1 MEKIPNELRY
11 TKTHEWLRLEKD
23 SIVTVGITD
32 HAQHLMGDLVYVE
45 LPKINRKYHA
55 GDEVAV
61 VESVK
66 TAADVYSPLNGEVIE
81 VNERLSSEP
90 EQVNVDPY
98 GKGWIFRIKIEDENQ
113 LNDLLDAKT
122 YQNNVAE
129 ESE

>member
-45 LPKINRKYHA
+45 LPKLNKKCNV
-55 GDEVAV
+55 GDEIAV